1 MNRFAVLMPL
11 AAGACW
17 GASGIFVRT
26 LSAAGFNTITV
37 MLSRS
42 ITGSVLVFL
51 FLLFYDRSLLKIQ
64 LRDIPLFLSLSIN
77 GYLLMNTC
85 YNLTVARLTLSLASV
100 LLGLCPIFVLFFGAL
115 FFHEKITLVKV
126 SCMLAALTGCALLAG
141 VFEKNSDIAW
151 SFLGIAT
158 GLGSAL
164 FNAVYTLNSK
174 QLTSAGYNALTIN
187 LYAFAFTSLVL
198 APFADWNMFVGYV
211 ASDPLNGSLVYLAQ
225 ALVTSIMPNF
235 LYTNAIQRIDSGNA
249 AILSCGA
256 EPVSAMIFGILL
268 YNEIPSVLGILG
280 MVITVS
286 ALAVLTRSDKSK
298 QL

>member
-37 MLSRS
+37 MFSRS

-100 LLGLCPIFVLFFGAL
+100 LLVCARFSCFFL
-115 FFHEKITLVKV
+115 EPCFFTK
-126 SCMLAALTGCALLAG
+126 
-141 VFEKNSDIAW
+141 
-151 SFLGIAT
+151 
-158 GLGSAL
+158 
-164 FNAVYTLNSK
+164 
-174 QLTSAGYNALTIN
+174 
-187 LYAFAFTSLVL
+187 
-198 APFADWNMFVGYV
+198 
-211 ASDPLNGSLVYLAQ
+211 
-225 ALVTSIMPNF
+225 
-235 LYTNAIQRIDSGNA
+235 
-249 AILSCGA
+249 
-256 EPVSAMIFGILL
+256 
-268 YNEIPSVLGILG
+268 
-280 MVITVS
+280 
-286 ALAVLTRSDKSK
+286 KSR
-298 QL
+298 L

>member
-1 MNRFAVLMPL
+1 MPL
-11 AAGACW
+11 IAGTCW
-17 GASGIFVRT
+17 GASGVFVRT
-26 LSAAGFNTITV
+26 LSAAGFNNITIMT
-37 MLSRS
+37 SRA
-42 ITGSVLVFL
+42 IVGSSLVFL
-51 FLLFYDRSLLKIQ
+51 FLFFYDRSLLKIRK
-64 LRDIPLFLSLSIN
+64 RDIPLFLSLAVN

-85 YNLTVARLTLSLASV
+85 YNLTVGELTLSLASI
-100 LLGLCPIFVLFFGAL
+100 LLGLCPIFVLLFGAL

-126 SCMLAALTGCALLAG
+126 SCMLAAITGCALIAG
-141 VFEKNSDIAW
+141 VFEKDSDVTW
-151 SFLGIAT
+151 GFLGLLF
-158 GLGSAL
+158 GLGSAF
-164 FNAVYTLNSK
+164 FNAVYTLHSK
-174 QLTSAGYNALTIN
+174 QLTEKKYHTLTIN
-187 LYAFAFTSLVL
+187 LYAFFFTAVVL
-198 APFADWNMFVGYV
+198 LPFADWNLLVGYV
-211 ASDPLNGSLVYLAQ
+211 TSDPLNGSLVYLAQ